1 METLSELGWRR
12 YPARFLL
19 ASGLSSVH
27 WPNPAGNQLTK
38 ERSLGNTIFR
48 GRAGMDLG
56 AIEQVMT
63 QLGYR
68 MGLYSISNEG
78 PQLVFSKEKV
88 AIIALEDKGKT
99 YLLAISVIA
108 SVIS

>member
-1 METLSELGWRR
+1 
-12 YPARFLL
+12 
-19 ASGLSSVH
+19 
-27 WPNPAGNQLTK
+27 
-38 ERSLGNTIFR
+38 
-48 GRAGMDLG
+48 MDLG

-68 MGLYSISNEG
+68 IGLYSISNEG
-78 PQLVFSKEKV
+78 PPLEFSKEKV

-99 YLLAISVIA
+99 CLLAISVIA